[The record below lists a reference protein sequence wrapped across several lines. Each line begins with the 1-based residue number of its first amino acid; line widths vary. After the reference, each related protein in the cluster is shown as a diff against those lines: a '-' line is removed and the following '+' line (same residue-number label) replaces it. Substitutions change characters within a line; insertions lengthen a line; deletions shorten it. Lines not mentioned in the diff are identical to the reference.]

1 MTTTNRTHR
10 DVVAYAE
17 SAARRYASRTKDEPE
32 DIAQRI
38 LVRVS
43 AEVRSGSAPW
53 GNVVASIRQA
63 IADIARFDRAAKRAH
78 VGWKMVISDGSY
90 TKGGITDLER
100 AELRLDI
107 AACLDHEGESV
118 RRLCS
123 LLETMSLSEA
133 AEVMNVPRSTLRGWL
148 ASLRER
154 LEARGLGRD

>member
-1 MTTTNRTHR
+1 MMTSDRTDR

-17 SAARRYASRTKDEPE
+17 SAARRYASRTDDEPE

-38 LVRVS
+38 LARVS
-43 AEVRSGSAPW
+43 ADVRSGSAPW
-53 GNVVASIRQA
+53 DHVVASVRQA
-63 IADIARFDRAAKRAH
+63 IADIARFDRASKRSHRGWSMGSADGIPAK
-78 VGWKMVISDGSY
+78 D
-90 TKGGITDLER
+90 GITDIER
-100 AELRLDI
+100 AELRMDLASCI
-107 AACLDHEGESV
+107 EREGESV

-133 AEVMNVPRSTLRGWL
+133 ADVMNVPRSTLRGWL